1 MANPNLQQAALQAGL
16 NPQQQSQI
24 DGLSKL
30 LDSHKNLLAM
40 PAAQAQAAFSQKT
53 PAQQNAH
60 VALFGGDQQQQQG
73 WLGNALHYMT
83 GAVKNTIAAP
93 FKALNEVSDF
103 MTRLYR
109 TGAIALDQ
117 QVDLNKAFQ
126 IANDKGD
133 KVFSPNR
140 IADATTKYGS
150 DMMNVAMKV
159 ASGVSLDEI
168 IASGTDAEKAIASTA
183 AQRKDPLF
191 QDALDAAQAAKEAKA
206 QTTKTEMGKKKGGKI
221 CCKASG
227 GKVGSAS
234 KRADGIAQRGKT
246 RGKVL

>member
-60 VALFGGDQQQQQG
+60 VALFGGDQQQNQG

-93 FKALNEVSDF
+93 FKALNEVDRKS
-103 MTRLYR
+103 TRL
-109 TGAIALDQ
+109 
-117 QVDLNKAFQ
+117 N
-126 IANDKGD
+126 
-133 KVFSPNR
+133 S
-140 IADATTKYGS
+140 S
-150 DMMNVAMKV
+150 H
-159 ASGVSLDEI
+159 
-168 IASGTDAEKAIASTA
+168 
-183 AQRKDPLF
+183 
-191 QDALDAAQAAKEAKA
+191 
-206 QTTKTEMGKKKGGKI
+206 
-221 CCKASG
+221 
-227 GKVGSAS
+227 
-234 KRADGIAQRGKT
+234 
-246 RGKVL
+246 